1 MNIALIGLGNMG
13 LGIGQNLLN
22 AGFALTVFN
31 RTQSKAQPLLDAGAT
46 WAASPREAASGAE
59 LVLTMVAD
67 DNALLAV
74 LEGPEGVLA
83 GLGQGAI
90 HASMS
95 TVSSALIERLVPLHE
110 EHGAVLLG
118 APVFGRPDAAAA
130 GKLFIAAAGPNAAID
145 HARPA
150 FEAISQKVFVV
161 GEQPQHAAL
170 LKLIGNFL
178 LTCVIEGLGEATAL
192 AAKGGIEPKALV
204 DVLTGSIFNA
214 PVYHTYGKLIVEQ
227 QFTPA
232 GFTVPLAAKDNRLV
246 LQAAEALNVPLPF
259 ASIVRDRFIRAQAQG
274 MSEQDLSSISK
285 LARVDAG
292 VEHG

>member
-13 LGIGQNLLN
+13 LGIGQNLLR
-22 AGFALTVFN
+22 AGFSLAVHN
-31 RTQSKAQPLLDAGAT
+31 RTQAKAQPLLDQGAQ
-46 WAASPREAASGAE
+46 WAASPRDAAAGAQ

-74 LEGPEGVLA
+74 CDGAEGLLA

-95 TVSSALIERLVPLHE
+95 TVSTALVERLAARHQAQ
-110 EHGAVLLG
+110 GAVLLG

-130 GKLFIAAAGPNAAID
+130 GKLFIAAAGPAEAIEQ
-145 HARPA
+145 ARPA
-150 FEAISQKVFVV
+150 FEAVSQKLFVI
-161 GEQPQHAAL
+161 GDKPQEAAL

-204 DVLTGSIFNA
+204 EMLTGSIFNA

-227 QFTPA
+227 QFEPA

-274 MSEQDLSSISK
+274 MEKQDLSSISK

-292 VEHG
+292 V